1 MLLAT
6 LTELEA
12 ILLQY
17 CYTDLESN
25 ILKTF
30 LARRGAPDHVW
41 VQLIANSLVPLE
53 DNEPGLLAAAAF
65 VAAELAMLL
74 QDDIIDGDS
83 GAETPTYAAVV
94 PMIMALAYRPIAT
107 RTNVVNLISDLFSAA
122 SAVQLRQI
130 NDEVDTESDY
140 WALARARCE
149 PYFAYP
155 CRLGAVAVGRSD
167 LQHEMA
173 ALGTTFSPVVLIHDD
188 LADVFSE
195 TDWDNS
201 RNLVIRYA
209 QKTATVHNM
218 DDLRRSGALNYAC
231 NLWVNC
237 AIRFDNLWQESAVA
251 NSQAIHAYW
260 RDYLQ
265 DALPGLHYL
274 AAEIDPDKLRKLE
287 QRAA

>member
-17 CYTDLESN
+17 CYTDLEAH

-53 DNEPGLLAAAAF
+53 DNEPGRLAAAAF
-65 VAAELAMLL
+65 VAAELALLL

-83 GAETPTYAAVV
+83 GAETATYAAVV
-94 PMIMALAYRPIAT
+94 PMMMALAYRPIAS
-107 RTNVVNLISDLFSAA
+107 RSNIVRLISDLFSAA

-130 NDEVDTESDY
+130 REETHTEADY

-149 PYFAYP
+149 PFFAYP

-167 LQHEMA
+167 LQYEMA
-173 ALGTTFSPVVLIHDD
+173 ALGAAFSAVVLVHDD
-188 LADVFSE
+188 LADVQSA
-195 TDWDNS
+195 TDWNNS
-201 RNLVIRYA
+201 RNLVIRHA
-209 QKTATVHNM
+209 QQTIEVHNI
-218 DDLRRSGALNYAC
+218 DDLQRSGALEYAS

-237 AIRFDNLWQESAVA
+237 AIRFDTLWQHSAVA
-251 NSQAIHAYW
+251 DSERIDSYW

-265 DALPGLHYL
+265 DTMPGLHYL
-274 AAEIDPDKLRKLE
+274 GVHVDPDKLRKLE
-287 QRAA
+287 KRAA